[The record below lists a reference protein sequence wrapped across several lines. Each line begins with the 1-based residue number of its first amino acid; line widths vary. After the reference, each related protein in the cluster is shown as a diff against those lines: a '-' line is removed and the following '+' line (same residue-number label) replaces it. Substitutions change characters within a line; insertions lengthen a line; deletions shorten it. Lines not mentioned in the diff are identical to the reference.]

1 MQNLTNIRF
10 GIILKSFNINF
21 SGQEHQIDYL
31 YVSINSWNSQV
42 SSNTPFHISFTVPLK
57 NDFIYLQVGS
67 GAGASSPDS
76 SSDSS
81 SGSPQHNMYDGPNVE
96 AEACLPGVIL
106 SSQVSLGQVQCS
118 PIDQEIWM
126 WSPT

>member
-1 MQNLTNIRF
+1 MIFQINI
-10 GIILKSFNINF
+10 I
-21 SGQEHQIDYL
+21 
-31 YVSINSWNSQV
+31 
-42 SSNTPFHISFTVPLK
+42 PLK
-57 NDFIYLQVGS
+57 KKILFYLQVGS

-106 SSQVSLGQVQCS
+106 SSQVSLGQVRCS